1 MTYLK
6 NQTAHQQL
14 TQITHSQR
22 RSIKGEN
29 WCGEGIII
37 AMTKALALAHR
48 QTWICTLKIS
58 HGEEG
63 DDKEKNV

>member
-6 NQTAHQQL
+6 NQTPTNTW

-37 AMTKALALAHR
+37 AMTKALAHR
-48 QTWICTLKIS
+48 QTWICTLKIY